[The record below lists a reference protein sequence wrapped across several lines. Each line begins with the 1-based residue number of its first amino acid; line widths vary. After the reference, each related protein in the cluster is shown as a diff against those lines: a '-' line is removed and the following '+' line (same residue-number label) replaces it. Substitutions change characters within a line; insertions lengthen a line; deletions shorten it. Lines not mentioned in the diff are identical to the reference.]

1 MIGNEGAQV
10 LAAALARKTDQ
21 QVDATRDRILTNLI
35 KEELQTMIIDEVR
48 FAACRASMYR
58 PPAEPPAASPSR
70 QRCPSSIPSCA
81 WQPSTACD
89 GGGKTLNRAGC

>member
-48 FAACRASMYR
+48 FAAVVSDALGI
-58 PPAEPPAASPSR
+58 PADAVTSVSLADKDGKVAAALTVNIPAAAPAWAPRTASR
-70 QRCPSSIPSCA
+70 
-81 WQPSTACD
+81 
-89 GGGKTLNRAGC
+89 